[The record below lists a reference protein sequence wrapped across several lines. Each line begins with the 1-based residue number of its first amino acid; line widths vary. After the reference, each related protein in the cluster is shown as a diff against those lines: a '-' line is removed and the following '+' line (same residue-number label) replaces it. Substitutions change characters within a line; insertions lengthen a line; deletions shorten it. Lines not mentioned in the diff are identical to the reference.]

1 MASNFQ
7 DLIDARLYHQQP
19 PPPPT
24 TSFASLEQRHLVR
37 RQVKRV
43 EDLDRRS
50 LSLYNDLEEI
60 KRKLV
65 QLANQ
70 SNPQRLESELR
81 RAATNILGPIMGS
94 MHDETRLALENIR
107 SVSNG
112 ATSRAEMA
120 YAMAAAAKA
129 ELNAFQVQ
137 QSVPNE
143 WCCG

>member
-1 MASNFQ
+1 MSNFQ
-7 DLIDARLYHQQP
+7 SLIDARLYHQQP

-24 TSFASLEQRHLVR
+24 TSFASLEQRHLVH

-94 MHDETRLALENIR
+94 MHDETRLA
-107 SVSNG
+107 
-112 ATSRAEMA
+112 
-120 YAMAAAAKA
+120 
-129 ELNAFQVQ
+129 
-137 QSVPNE
+137 
-143 WCCG
+143 